1 MSKSSQIFNLSI
13 DSENSRDSN
22 NLIHEV
28 SEKANSIINK
38 SKLDSS
44 DSKIQLSIKTEK
56 LNLKINSSSFSLSN
70 KLNQINEN
78 ELNELKDTVKKL
90 TEENKILREKIESLQ
105 NELELRDSKNNEL
118 IYHSVSSENIA
129 YSDPLSHSLNPHQ
142 FKNFSQNDLS
152 KIGESNSSD
161 NLKLKKANSSQIS
174 KLKILRD
181 KNKKKLNQQ
190 TNIINKNQY
199 KKVFD
204 EENKEKQK
212 CKMFSY
218 QAIKNFR
225 KKFTIPD
232 NITKSEIIKALI
244 NNNYDEKKASIIL
257 LRKNN
262 KNE

>member
-13 DSENSRDSN
+13 DSQNSRDSN

-28 SEKANSIINK
+28 SEKANSIVNK

-56 LNLKINSSSFSLSN
+56 LKINSSSFSLSN
-70 KLNQINEN
+70 QINQINEN

-118 IYHSVSSENIA
+118 ISHSVSSENIT
-129 YSDPLSHSLNPHQ
+129 YSNPLSHSLNPHQ

-199 KKVFD
+199 QTVF
-204 EENKEKQK
+204 EIENKEKEK

-218 QAIKNFR
+218 KAIKNFR
-225 KKFTIPD
+225 EKFTIPD
-232 NITKSEIIKALI
+232 NITNSEIKKALI
-244 NNNYDEKKASIIL
+244 NNNYDEKKASISL
-257 LRKNN
+257 LRKNI

>member
-13 DSENSRDSN
+13 DSQNSRDSN

-28 SEKANSIINK
+28 SEKANSIVNK
-38 SKLDSS
+38 SKFDSS
-44 DSKIQLSIKTEK
+44 ESKSQLSIKTEK
-56 LNLKINSSSFSLSN
+56 LKINSSSFSLSN
-70 KLNQINEN
+70 QINQINEN

-118 IYHSVSSENIA
+118 ISHSVSSENIA
-129 YSDPLSHSLNPHQ
+129 YSDPLNHSLNPHQ

-161 NLKLKKANSSQIS
+161 SLKLKKANFSQIS
-174 KLKILRD
+174 KLNILRD

-199 KKVFD
+199 KNVFD
-204 EENKEKQK
+204 EEKRKT
-212 CKMFSY
+212 KM
-218 QAIKNFR
+218 
-225 KKFTIPD
+225 
-232 NITKSEIIKALI
+232 
-244 NNNYDEKKASIIL
+244 
-257 LRKNN
+257 
-262 KNE
+262 

>member
-13 DSENSRDSN
+13 DSQNSRDSK

-28 SEKANSIINK
+28 SEKANSIVNK
-38 SKLDSS
+38 SKFDSS
-44 DSKIQLSIKTEK
+44 DSKSQLSIKTEK
-56 LNLKINSSSFSLSN
+56 LKINSSSFSLSN
-70 KLNQINEN
+70 QINQINEN

-174 KLKILRD
+174 KLNILRD

-190 TNIINKNQY
+190 TNILNKNQY
-199 KKVFD
+199 QKVFD

>member
-13 DSENSRDSN
+13 DSQNSRDSK

-28 SEKANSIINK
+28 SEKANSIVNK
-38 SKLDSS
+38 SKFDSS
-44 DSKIQLSIKTEK
+44 ESKSQLSIKTEK
-56 LNLKINSSSFSLSN
+56 LKINSSSFSLS
-70 KLNQINEN
+70 NQINEN

-129 YSDPLSHSLNPHQ
+129 YSNPLSHSLNPHQ

-161 NLKLKKANSSQIS
+161 NLKLKRANSSQIS
-174 KLKILRD
+174 KLNILRD

-218 QAIKNFR
+218 QTIKNFR

-244 NNNYDEKKASIIL
+244 NNNYEEKEASISL

>member
-56 LNLKINSSSFSLSN
+56 LKINSSSFSLSN
-70 KLNQINEN
+70 QINQINEN

-152 KIGESNSSD
+152 KIGESNISD
-161 NLKLKKANSSQIS
+161 NLKLKNANSSQIS

-190 TNIINKNQY
+190 TNILNKNQY
-199 KKVFD
+199 QKVFD
-204 EENKEKQK
+204 EEN
-212 CKMFSY
+212 
-218 QAIKNFR
+218 NL
-225 KKFTIPD
+225 
-232 NITKSEIIKALI
+232 NILF
-244 NNNYDEKKASIIL
+244 L
-257 LRKNN
+257 
-262 KNE
+262 

>member
-13 DSENSRDSN
+13 DSQNSRDSK
-22 NLIHEV
+22 NLILEV
-28 SEKANSIINK
+28 SEKANSIVNK
-38 SKLDSS
+38 SKFDSS
-44 DSKIQLSIKTEK
+44 ESKSQLSIKTEK
-56 LNLKINSSSFSLSN
+56 LKINSSSFSLS
-70 KLNQINEN
+70 NQINEN

-129 YSDPLSHSLNPHQ
+129 YSDPLNHSLNPHQ

-174 KLKILRD
+174 KLNILRD

-199 KKVFD
+199 QTVF
-204 EENKEKQK
+204 EIENKEKEK

-218 QAIKNFR
+218 KAIKNFR
-225 KKFTIPD
+225 EKFTIPD
-232 NITKSEIIKALI
+232 NITNSEIKKALI
-244 NNNYDEKKASIIL
+244 NNNYDEKKASISL
-257 LRKNN
+257 LRKNI

>member
-13 DSENSRDSN
+13 DSQNSRDSN

-28 SEKANSIINK
+28 SEKANSIVNK

-56 LNLKINSSSFSLSN
+56 LKINSSSFSLSN
-70 KLNQINEN
+70 QINQINEN

-152 KIGESNSSD
+152 KIGESNISD
-161 NLKLKKANSSQIS
+161 NLKLKNANSSQIS

-190 TNIINKNQY
+190 TNILNKNQY
-199 KKVFD
+199 QKVFD

-244 NNNYDEKKASIIL
+244 NNNYEEKKASISL

>member
-13 DSENSRDSN
+13 DSQNSRDSN

-28 SEKANSIINK
+28 SEKANSIVNK

-56 LNLKINSSSFSLSN
+56 LKINSSSFSLSN
-70 KLNQINEN
+70 QINQINEN

-105 NELELRDSKNNEL
+105 NEIELRDSKNNEL
-118 IYHSVSSENIA
+118 ISHSVSSENMV
-129 YSDPLSHSLNPHQ
+129 YTNPLNHSLNHNQ

-161 NLKLKKANSSQIS
+161 NLKFKTANSSQIL
-174 KLKILRD
+174 KLNILRD
-181 KNKKKLNQQ
+181 KNKKKLNKQ
-190 TNIINKNQY
+190 TNILNKNQY
-199 KKVFD
+199 QTVF
-204 EENKEKQK
+204 EIENKEKEK
-212 CKMFSY
+212 CKIFSY
-218 QAIKNFR
+218 QSIMNFR
-225 KKFTIPD
+225 KKFNITD
-232 NITKSEIIKALI
+232 NITNSEIKKALF
-244 NNNYDEKKASIIL
+244 NNNYDEKKASISL
-257 LRKNN
+257 LRKNI

>member
-13 DSENSRDSN
+13 DSQNSRDSN

-28 SEKANSIINK
+28 SEKANSIVNK

-56 LNLKINSSSFSLSN
+56 LKINSSSFSLSN
-70 KLNQINEN
+70 QINQINEN

-152 KIGESNSSD
+152 KIGESNISD

-174 KLKILRD
+174 KLNILRD

-190 TNIINKNQY
+190 TNILNKNQY

-244 NNNYDEKKASIIL
+244 NNNYEEKKASISL
-257 LRKNN
+257 LRKDN

>member
-13 DSENSRDSN
+13 DSQNSRDSN

-28 SEKANSIINK
+28 SEKANSIVNK

-56 LNLKINSSSFSLSN
+56 LKINSSSFSLSN
-70 KLNQINEN
+70 QINQINEN

-118 IYHSVSSENIA
+118 IYHSGSSENIA
-129 YSDPLSHSLNPHQ
+129 YSDPLNHSLNPHQ

-199 KKVFD
+199 QTVF
-204 EENKEKQK
+204 EIENKEKEK

-218 QAIKNFR
+218 KAIKNFR
-225 KKFTIPD
+225 EKFTIPD
-232 NITKSEIIKALI
+232 NITNSEIKKALI
-244 NNNYDEKKASIIL
+244 NNNYDEKKASISL
-257 LRKNN
+257 LRKNI

>member
-13 DSENSRDSN
+13 DSQNSRDSN

-28 SEKANSIINK
+28 SEKANSIVNK

-56 LNLKINSSSFSLSN
+56 LKINSSSFSLSN
-70 KLNQINEN
+70 QINQINEN

-118 IYHSVSSENIA
+118 ISHSVSSENIT
-129 YSDPLSHSLNPHQ
+129 YSNPLSHSLNPHQ

-174 KLKILRD
+174 KLNILRD

-262 KNE
+262 KND

>member
-56 LNLKINSSSFSLSN
+56 LKINSSSFSLSN
-70 KLNQINEN
+70 QINQINEN

-118 IYHSVSSENIA
+118 ISHSVSSENIT
-129 YSDPLSHSLNPHQ
+129 YSNPLSHSLNPHQ

-174 KLKILRD
+174 KLNILRD

-199 KKVFD
+199 QTVF
-204 EENKEKQK
+204 EIENKEKEK

-218 QAIKNFR
+218 KAIKNFR
-225 KKFTIPD
+225 EKFTIPD
-232 NITKSEIIKALI
+232 NITNSEIKKALI
-244 NNNYDEKKASIIL
+244 NNNYDEKKASISL
-257 LRKNN
+257 LRKNI

>member
-13 DSENSRDSN
+13 DSQNSRDSN

-28 SEKANSIINK
+28 SEKANSIVNK

-56 LNLKINSSSFSLSN
+56 LKINSSSFSLS
-70 KLNQINEN
+70 NQINEN

-118 IYHSVSSENIA
+118 IYHSGSSENIA
-129 YSDPLSHSLNPHQ
+129 YSDPLNHSLNPHQ

-190 TNIINKNQY
+190 TNILNKNQY

-204 EENKEKQK
+204 
-212 CKMFSY
+212 
-218 QAIKNFR
+218 
-225 KKFTIPD
+225 
-232 NITKSEIIKALI
+232 
-244 NNNYDEKKASIIL
+244 
-257 LRKNN
+257 
-262 KNE
+262 

>member
-13 DSENSRDSN
+13 DSQNSRDSK
-22 NLIHEV
+22 NLILEV
-28 SEKANSIINK
+28 SEKANSIVNK
-38 SKLDSS
+38 SKFDSS
-44 DSKIQLSIKTEK
+44 ESKSQLSIKTEK
-56 LNLKINSSSFSLSN
+56 LKINSSSFSLS
-70 KLNQINEN
+70 NQINEN

-129 YSDPLSHSLNPHQ
+129 YSDPLNHSLNPHQ

-174 KLKILRD
+174 KLNILRD

-190 TNIINKNQY
+190 TNILNKNQY

>member
-56 LNLKINSSSFSLSN
+56 LKINSSSFSLSN
-70 KLNQINEN
+70 QISEN

-129 YSDPLSHSLNPHQ
+129 YSDPLNHSLNPHQ

-161 NLKLKKANSSQIS
+161 YLKLKKANSSQIS
-174 KLKILRD
+174 KLNILRD

-190 TNIINKNQY
+190 TNILNKNQY

-204 EENKEKQK
+204 EENKEK
-212 CKMFSY
+212 
-218 QAIKNFR
+218 
-225 KKFTIPD
+225 
-232 NITKSEIIKALI
+232 
-244 NNNYDEKKASIIL
+244 
-257 LRKNN
+257 
-262 KNE
+262 

>member
-13 DSENSRDSN
+13 DSQNSRDSN

-28 SEKANSIINK
+28 SEKANSIVNK

-56 LNLKINSSSFSLSN
+56 LKINSSSFSLS
-70 KLNQINEN
+70 NQINEN

-118 IYHSVSSENIA
+118 IYHSGSSENIA
-129 YSDPLSHSLNPHQ
+129 YSDPLNHSLNPHQ

-174 KLKILRD
+174 KLNILRD

-190 TNIINKNQY
+190 TNILNKNQY

-212 CKMFSY
+212 CKIFSY

>member
-13 DSENSRDSN
+13 DSQNSRDSN

-28 SEKANSIINK
+28 SEKANSIVYK

-56 LNLKINSSSFSLSN
+56 LKINSSSFSLSN
-70 KLNQINEN
+70 QINQINEN

-118 IYHSVSSENIA
+118 ISHSVSSENMV
-129 YSDPLSHSLNPHQ
+129 YTNPLNHSLNHNQ

-161 NLKLKKANSSQIS
+161 NLKFKKANSSQIL
-174 KLKILRD
+174 KLNILRD
-181 KNKKKLNQQ
+181 KNKKKLNKQ
-190 TNIINKNQY
+190 TNILNKNQY
-199 KKVFD
+199 QTVF
-204 EENKEKQK
+204 EIENKEKEK
-212 CKMFSY
+212 CKIFSY
-218 QAIKNFR
+218 QSIKNFR
-225 KKFTIPD
+225 KKFNIPD
-232 NITKSEIIKALI
+232 NITNSEIKKALI
-244 NNNYDEKKASIIL
+244 NNNYDEKKASISL
-257 LRKNN
+257 LRKNI

>member
-13 DSENSRDSN
+13 DSQNSRDSN

-28 SEKANSIINK
+28 SEKANSIVNK

-56 LNLKINSSSFSLSN
+56 LKINSSSFSLSN
-70 KLNQINEN
+70 QINQINEN

-90 TEENKILREKIESLQ
+90 TEENKILREKIDSLQ

-199 KKVFD
+199 QTVF
-204 EENKEKQK
+204 EIENKEKEK

-218 QAIKNFR
+218 KAIKNFR
-225 KKFTIPD
+225 EKFTIPD
-232 NITKSEIIKALI
+232 NITNSEIKKALI
-244 NNNYDEKKASIIL
+244 NNNYDEKKASISL
-257 LRKNN
+257 LRKNI

>member
-13 DSENSRDSN
+13 DSQNSRDSN

-28 SEKANSIINK
+28 SEKANSIVNK

-56 LNLKINSSSFSLSN
+56 LKINSSSFSLSN
-70 KLNQINEN
+70 HINQINEN

-129 YSDPLSHSLNPHQ
+129 YSDPLNHSLNPHQ

-161 NLKLKKANSSQIS
+161 NYKLKKANSSQIS
-174 KLKILRD
+174 KLNILRD

-190 TNIINKNQY
+190 TNILNKNQY
-199 KKVFD
+199 QKVFD

-244 NNNYDEKKASIIL
+244 NNNYDEKKASISL
-257 LRKNN
+257 LRKDN

>member
-13 DSENSRDSN
+13 DSQNSRDSN

-28 SEKANSIINK
+28 SEKANSIVNK

-56 LNLKINSSSFSLSN
+56 LKINSSSFSLSN
-70 KLNQINEN
+70 QINQINEN

-90 TEENKILREKIESLQ
+90 IEENKILREKIESLQ

-118 IYHSVSSENIA
+118 IYHSVSSENIT
-129 YSDPLSHSLNPHQ
+129 YSDPLNHSLNPHQ

-174 KLKILRD
+174 KLNILRD

-190 TNIINKNQY
+190 TNILNKNQY
-199 KKVFD
+199 QKVFD

-218 QAIKNFR
+218 QTIKNFR

-244 NNNYDEKKASIIL
+244 NNNYEEKKASISL
-257 LRKNN
+257 LRKDN

>member
-13 DSENSRDSN
+13 DSQNSRDSN

-28 SEKANSIINK
+28 SEKANSFVNK

-56 LNLKINSSSFSLSN
+56 LKINSSSFSLSN
-70 KLNQINEN
+70 QINQINEN

-152 KIGESNSSD
+152 KIGESNSSV

-174 KLKILRD
+174 KLNILRD

-190 TNIINKNQY
+190 TNILNKNQY
-199 KKVFD
+199 QKVFD

-244 NNNYDEKKASIIL
+244 NNNYEEKKASISL

>member
-13 DSENSRDSN
+13 DSQNSRDSN

-28 SEKANSIINK
+28 SEKANSIVNK

-56 LNLKINSSSFSLSN
+56 LKINSSSFSLSN
-70 KLNQINEN
+70 QINQINEN

-129 YSDPLSHSLNPHQ
+129 YSDPLNHSLNPHQ

-174 KLKILRD
+174 KLNILRD

-190 TNIINKNQY
+190 TNILNKNLY

-204 EENKEKQK
+204 EENKEKLK
-212 CKMFSY
+212 CKIFSY

-225 KKFTIPD
+225 
-232 NITKSEIIKALI
+232 
-244 NNNYDEKKASIIL
+244 
-257 LRKNN
+257 
-262 KNE
+262 

>member
-13 DSENSRDSN
+13 DSQNSRDSN

-28 SEKANSIINK
+28 SEKANSIVNK

-56 LNLKINSSSFSLSN
+56 LKINSSSFSLS
-70 KLNQINEN
+70 NQINEN

-118 IYHSVSSENIA
+118 ISHSVSSENIT
-129 YSDPLSHSLNPHQ
+129 YSNPLSHSLNPHQ

-152 KIGESNSSD
+152 KIGESNISD

-174 KLKILRD
+174 KLNILRD

-199 KKVFD
+199 QTVF
-204 EENKEKQK
+204 EIENKEKEK

-218 QAIKNFR
+218 KAIKNFR
-225 KKFTIPD
+225 EKFTIPD

-244 NNNYDEKKASIIL
+244 NNNYEEKEASISL
-257 LRKNN
+257 LRKNI

>member
-13 DSENSRDSN
+13 DSQNSRDSN

-28 SEKANSIINK
+28 SEKANSIVNK

-56 LNLKINSSSFSLSN
+56 LKINSSSFSLSN
-70 KLNQINEN
+70 QISEN

-118 IYHSVSSENIA
+118 ISHSVSSENIT
-129 YSDPLSHSLNPHQ
+129 YSNPLSHSLNPHQ

-199 KKVFD
+199 QTVF
-204 EENKEKQK
+204 EIENKEKEK

-218 QAIKNFR
+218 QSIKNFR
-225 KKFTIPD
+225 KKYAIPD
-232 NITKSEIIKALI
+232 NITKSEIKKALI
-244 NNNYDEKKASIIL
+244 NNNYDEKKASISL
-257 LRKNN
+257 LRKNI

>member
-13 DSENSRDSN
+13 DSQNSRDSK

-28 SEKANSIINK
+28 SEKANSIVNK
-38 SKLDSS
+38 SKFDSS
-44 DSKIQLSIKTEK
+44 DSKSQLSIKTEK
-56 LNLKINSSSFSLSN
+56 LKINSSSFSLSN
-70 KLNQINEN
+70 HINQINEN

-161 NLKLKKANSSQIS
+161 NLKLKRANSSQIS

-190 TNIINKNQY
+190 TNILNKNQY